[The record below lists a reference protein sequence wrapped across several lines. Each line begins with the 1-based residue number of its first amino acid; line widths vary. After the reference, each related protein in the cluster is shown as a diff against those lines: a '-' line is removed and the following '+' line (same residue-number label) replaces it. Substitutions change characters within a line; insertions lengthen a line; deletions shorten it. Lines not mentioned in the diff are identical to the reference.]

1 MAVSLKILIAPLDWG
16 LGHTTRCIPLIR
28 FLLAEG
34 HEVTAAA
41 EGAAARLLQDNF
53 PALRILPLEGY
64 GIRYSR
70 RKWLFAWRILAQVPR
85 ILSAIRKERYW
96 LQQQLDKDHY
106 DLVISD
112 NRYGLYHR
120 QVASCILTHQLQIRS
135 GMGAFPDYCL
145 RRMHYRLLIRFRAC
159 WVVDEAANG
168 GLSGN
173 LAHPAVLPDHAAYI
187 GLLSQFEPFSFEQ
200 MPEEEQHI
208 LVLLS
213 GPEPMRTQLES
224 LVLEQAGAMGDYKFT
239 VVAGRPGG
247 VAPDKLPEHIVYY
260 SHLAAAGLGPLLAKA
275 ALVVCRSGYSTLMDL
290 CVAGKRA
297 LLVPT
302 PGQTEQEYLAGYLQ
316 QNGLCYYR
324 PQAQLDLAHDIPKAL
339 TAAPL
344 KPLTVPGRQQE
355 TIAAL
360 IEAIVP
366 QYRVLP
372 L

>member
-1 MAVSLKILIAPLDWG
+1 MKILIAPLDWG

-34 HEVTAAA
+34 HDVTAAA

-53 PALRILPLEGY
+53 PALQVLPLEGY
-64 GIRYSR
+64 RIRYSSR
-70 RKWLFAWRILAQVPR
+70 RWLFAWRILAQVPR
-85 ILSAIRKERYW
+85 IMSAIRKERYW
-96 LQQQLDKDHY
+96 LRQQLDKERY

-120 QVASCILTHQLQIRS
+120 QVACCILTHQLQIRS

-145 RRMHYRLLIRFRAC
+145 RRMHYRLLNRFRAC
-159 WVVDEAANG
+159 WVVDEAAEG
-168 GLSGN
+168 GLSGD
-173 LAHPAVLPDHAAYI
+173 LAHPAILPARAAYI
-187 GLLSQFEPFSFEQ
+187 GLLSQFEHFPFEQ
-200 MPEEEQHI
+200 IPEEKQHI

-224 LVLEQAGAMGDYKFT
+224 LVLEQAGALDDYTFT

-247 VAPDKLPEHIVYY
+247 VRPPGLPEHIVYH
-260 SHLAAAGLGPLLAKA
+260 SHLAAAGLGPLLAA
-275 ALVVCRSGYSTLMDL
+275 ASLVVCRSGYSTLMDL
-290 CVAGKRA
+290 CVAGKRT

-316 QNGLCYYR
+316 QKGSCYYK

-344 KPLTVPGRQQE
+344 KPLTVPGRQQD
-355 TIAAL
+355 TIATL

-366 QYRVLP
+366 QYRVLS